1 MQIVKNVILFLFF
14 NLIIVCSQAQQRLA
28 VDSFFN
34 RNLTSHQRDSIQRL
48 IAYYTHLIEADS
60 LNQQAYFE
68 RAKLYV
74 DLGMQHKAVKDYSRL
89 ILIDSLNP
97 IYYYNRAI
105 CRSKY
110 GFTLDACSD
119 MYKASQMGLLQAQ
132 EVYQRKCALYKNQL
146 EK

>member
-1 MQIVKNVILFLFF
+1 MQAVKTVISFLFF
-14 NLIIVCSQAQQRLA
+14 GLVIVNSLAQQRLS

-34 RNLTSHQRDSIQRL
+34 RNLTSHQRDSINRL
-48 IAYYTHLIEADS
+48 IAYYTKLIASDS

-74 DLGMQHKAVKDYSRL
+74 DLGMQHKAVRDYSRL
-89 ILIDSLNP
+89 VLIDSLNP
-97 IYYYNRAI
+97 IYFYNRAI

-110 GFTLDACSD
+110 GFTLDACKD
-119 MYKASQMGLLQAQ
+119 IFKAAQMGLMQAQ
-132 EVYQRKCALYKNQL
+132 DVYRRKCGLYKSQI